1 MGDLVYLTNVSLDGY
16 IEDTQGAL
24 DWAPPDDEVFAATT
38 AHLAEFGTYF
48 YGRRLYEAMSL
59 WETDPLL
66 AERSELTAEFARVW
80 QAADKVVHSTTL
92 DEPWTANTRLERTLD
107 ADVVRKLKASS
118 ERDLIIG
125 GADLAAQA
133 LALGL
138 VDEYRPYVWPVVLGG
153 GKPALSTG
161 VRAGLEL
168 LDHHRFDNG
177 ALHLR
182 YRVTS

>member
-1 MGDLVYLTNVSLDGY
+1 MGDLVYVTNVSLDGY
-16 IEDTQGAL
+16 IEDAQGAL

-38 AHLAEFGTYF
+38 AHLAEFGTYV

-59 WETDPLL
+59 WETDPAL
-66 AERSELTAEFARVW
+66 ADRSNLTAEFGRVW
-80 QAADKVVHSTTL
+80 QTADKVVYSTTI
-92 DEPWTANTRLERTLD
+92 DEPWTANTRLERTID
-107 ADVVRKLKASS
+107 AEAVRELKASS
-118 ERDLIIG
+118 DRDLIIG
-125 GADLAAQA
+125 GAGLATQA

-161 VRAGLEL
+161 VRARLDL
-168 LDHHRFDNG
+168 LDDHRFDNG
-177 ALHLR
+177 VLHLR